1 MPPDLIDQPSA
12 MPTRKMLAVAIAG
25 VIAAALTQWFD
36 QLAALTPWLEWLASD
51 GVKAAVPVLA
61 AFAAGYLVRE
71 RAPAEPAKPG
81 DWPESAARLQSALFS
96 TFLAAAMMLL
106 ALLALTACA
115 NPPPIVVTAQEIVE
129 KAETPRE
136 RVFAAMAVFERLAES
151 ATRYA
156 EQPTTSAAEVEAI
169 LGAVARGE
177 DAARLARLVAARE
190 DACLAEQEAME
201 APPDAAAL
209 LCGRT
214 AEYEGLAAALEAARA
229 ELQRH
234 VGPGG
239 A

>member
-1 MPPDLIDQPSA
+1 
-12 MPTRKMLAVAIAG
+12 MPTRKMARGAIG
-25 VIAAALTQWFD
+25 GIIAAALVAWAS
-36 QLAALTPWLEWLASD
+36 QLAQMSPWLEWLNAP
-51 GVKAAVPVLA
+51 GVREGLPVI
-61 AFAAGYLVRE
+61 AFFVTGYLFRE
-71 RAPAEPAKPG
+71 RAPAKPAKPG
-81 DWPESAARLQSALFS
+81 DRPESAARLQAAPLA
-96 TFLAAAMMLL
+96 TLAALGL

-129 KAETPRE
+129 EAETPRE
-136 RVFAAMAVFERLAES
+136 HAFAALAVFERMAEA

-156 EQPTTSAAEVEAI
+156 EQPTTSTAEIEAI
-169 LGAVARGE
+169 IDAVARGE

-201 APPDAAAL
+201 APPDRAAL

-234 VGPGG
+234 VGTGG